1 MLMILIQGVRAIL
14 FYSVVPAAGWMLLPS
29 LCCGGAWMALLYRFM
44 RANGSDKL
52 VPQNDKEV
60 SSSQAPAFDFTLW
73 FLIRLE
79 VLFWL
84 VVVLLLVL

>member
-1 MLMILIQGVRAIL
+1 
-14 FYSVVPAAGWMLLPS
+14 
-29 LCCGGAWMALLYRFM
+29 MALLYRFM

-84 VVVLLLVL
+84 GVVLLLVL